1 MELKLKLNH
10 IKFEDFRLFDKFEL
24 TFDEQL
30 TVLIGENGG
39 GKTAI
44 LEGIAK
50 QLTFFTEYMRTGKL
64 PPPKILYLNSDIRY
78 RQQALVSIIKVSIQ
92 QNDEKWEKKS
102 WMFDLAKKYI
112 KPLTESNSLKIKWY
126 DWMETIHH
134 SVIGNIVPN
143 ASYTLPVIVYYPI
156 ARATNVN
163 YPPSKDLSFI
173 NVYDDALNGKA
184 LNINWFLK
192 WLIWKEDNRVTS
204 NHVLMAV
211 KSAILGLL
219 NDGSEKV
226 FTDLYTDR
234 SRQENYRLII
244 QKGDINI
251 DFDQLSS
258 GEKSFFVLV
267 GDLARRLAI
276 ANPKSDDPLRN
287 GQGIVLIDE
296 IDLHLHPSWQRKA
309 IPKLKTIFPNIQWV
323 ISTHSPQVLMHLKR
337 ENVKWVRNGKLET
350 SPFVEGRDANAISTD
365 VFGLTKR
372 LPDYE
377 KILDEIY
384 DLIDKGDEKKAKL
397 AIESLKQKWG
407 EADVDLHRAESFLE
421 FCD

>member
-1 MELKLKLNH
+1 MEFKLKLDY
-10 IKFEDFRLFDKFEL
+10 IKFENFRLFDKFNL

-50 QLTFFTEYMRTGKL
+50 QLTIFTEYMRIRKL
-64 PPPKILYLNSDIRY
+64 PNTKTLYRNSDIRY
-78 RQQALVSIIKVSIQ
+78 RQQAFVSEIRVLML
-92 QNDEKWEKKS
+92 QNPEKWERKS
-102 WMFDLAKKYI
+102 WIMDPAKKYI
-112 KPLTESNSLKIKWY
+112 KPLNDSNSLKIKWY
-126 DWMETIHH
+126 DWMETIHA
-134 SVIGNIVPN
+134 IVVSSM
-143 ASYTLPVIVYYPI
+143 ALDKSYMLPVIVYYPI

-163 YPPSKDLSFI
+163 PPPSNDLSFI
-173 NVYDDALNGKA
+173 TVYDDALNGKA

-204 NHVLMAV
+204 NHVLAAV
-211 KSAILGLL
+211 KNAILGLL
-219 NDGSEKV
+219 NDGSERV
-226 FTDLYTDR
+226 FTDIYTDR

-244 QKGDINI
+244 QKGDTNI

-276 ANPKSDDPLRN
+276 ANPKSDDPLD

-309 IPKLKTIFPNIQWV
+309 IPKLRSLFPNIQWV

-337 ENVKWVRNGKLET
+337 ENVKWIRNGKLEE

-377 KILDEIY
+377 KILDKIY
-384 DLIDKGDEKKAKL
+384 DWIDKGDEKQAKL

-421 FCD
+421 FL

>member
-1 MELKLKLNH
+1 MELKLKLDH
-10 IKFEDFRLFDKFEL
+10 IKFENFRLFDTFEL

-50 QLTFFTEYMRTGKL
+50 QLTYFTEYIRTGKF
-64 PPPKILYLNSDIRY
+64 PQYKTIYNNSDIRY
-78 RQQALVSIIKVSIQ
+78 RQQAFVNDIRVLIL
-92 QNDEKWEKKS
+92 QNHEKWERKG
-102 WMFDLAKKYI
+102 WMIDLAKKYL
-112 KPLTESNSLKIKWY
+112 KPLNDSDSSKPKWY
-126 DWMETIHH
+126 DWMASTRL
-134 SVIGNIVPN
+134 NIVESLFSSSP
-143 ASYTLPVIVYYPI
+143 YVLPIIVYYPI
-156 ARATNVN
+156 ARANTSLL
-163 YPPSKDLSFI
+163 SKEISAI

-192 WLIWKEDNRVTS
+192 WLIWKEDNQVTS
-204 NHVLMAV
+204 NHVLKAV

-219 NDGSEKV
+219 NDGSENN
-226 FTDLYTDR
+226 FTDIYTDR

-244 QKGDINI
+244 QKGDTNI

-267 GDLARRLAI
+267 GDLARRLAS
-276 ANPKSDDPLRN
+276 ANPNSDDPLRD

-337 ENVKWVRNGKLET
+337 ENVKWIRNGKLEE
-350 SPFVEGRDANAISTD
+350 SPFVEGRDANAMSTD

-377 KILDEIY
+377 QILDKIY
-384 DLIDKGDEKKAKL
+384 DLIDKGDEKQAKL

-421 FCD
+421 FL